1 MIDAKHPRFP
11 GLRVLVVEDYYLMA
25 ESTAMT
31 LTDFGCEV
39 VGPAGQLEKAMEL
52 AEHEPLDGALV
63 DINLRGKLAFPV
75 GLILRRRNIPFAL
88 VTGYGDQFKV
98 IDELADTPR
107 LEKPYTIDK
116 LRSLLAVWASA
127 RFGATAPAHRVSHKF
142 ATRAAV
148 PGA

>member
-1 MIDAKHPRFP
+1 MSDAKTPHFP

-52 AEHEPLDGALV
+52 AEREPLDGAIL

-75 GLILRRRNIPFAL
+75 GLILQRRNVPFVL
-88 VTGYGDQFKV
+88 VTGYGEQFKV
-98 IDELADTPR
+98 IDALASTPR
-107 LEKPYTIDK
+107 LEKPYK
-116 LRSLLAVWASA
+116 VAELQLLLAQWAERRDQA
-127 RFGATAPAHRVSHKF
+127 
-142 ATRAAV
+142 
-148 PGA
+148 

>member
-75 GLILRRRNIPFAL
+75 GLILRRRNIPFA
-88 VTGYGDQFKV
+88 
-98 IDELADTPR
+98 E
-107 LEKPYTIDK
+107 PYFRFPSFSTVRK
-116 LRSLLAVWASA
+116 LI
-127 RFGATAPAHRVSHKF
+127 PAKF
-142 ATRAAV
+142 ASVPSTRSSSMGC
-148 PGA
+148 PIDS